1 MQRNSIPSKCRDG
14 RTAGN
19 NGRGRQF
26 RKTFKWRSANRH
38 ASLKRTIFYA
48 TTLKLVFIPAV
59 VHSPHLQSHSLL

>member
-1 MQRNSIPSKCRDG
+1 MHRNSIPSKCRDV

-26 RKTFKWRSANRH
+26 IKRFTWRPANRH
-38 ASLKRTIFYA
+38 ASLKRTIFYG

-59 VHSPHLQSHSLL
+59 VHSPHLQSHEDL